1 MKNYS
6 LLVLLGSA
14 AFGITTISGCAQA
27 IGPSVNG
34 ALVITDP
41 RPVKTV
47 ASDEE
52 LEQSLNYHYAMSG
65 KYHDLEVMTYDH
77 KVLLTGRV
85 NTNDDKAQAVK
96 IAENDSGVTR
106 VYDYLVVENA
116 KEYQGSTTNDSYI
129 TAKVKSDFLATSGVS
144 SNDTKIKTTAGVVY
158 IFAKIPKAQAE
169 KIYTEAKSISG
180 VKRVEMLVEYQKN
193 GSWF

>member
-1 MKNYS
+1 MKNS
-6 LLVLLGSA
+6 LLVILMGSA
-14 AFGITTISGCAQA
+14 IVGIASISGCAQA

-34 ALVITDP
+34 ALIVTDP

-52 LEQSLNYHYAMSG
+52 LAQSLNYNYAKTG

-85 NTNDDKAQAVK
+85 NTKSDRNQAVMM
-96 IAENDSGVTR
+96 AENESGVKR
-106 VYDYLVVENA
+106 VYDYLVVEDA
-116 KEYQGSTTNDSYI
+116 KAYKSSTINDSYI
-129 TAKVKSDFLATSGVS
+129 TAKVKSDFLTATGIS

-158 IFAKIPKAQAE
+158 IFARIPKEQAE
-169 KIYTEAKSISG
+169 KIYNQARSISG
-180 VKRVEMLVEYQKN
+180 VKRVEMLVEYQKP
-193 GSWF
+193 GEWY